1 MPVTERADGAP
12 AGSDHPERWATIR
25 ADDALGDLMLL
36 NACAGDDQTPPG
48 AYDAREHYT
57 KYEFRVPMR
66 DGVRLFTAVLVPKD
80 ASTTYPFM
88 IDRSPFNME

>member
-1 MPVTERADGAP
+1 MNLS
-12 AGSDHPERWATIR
+12 AGE
-25 ADDALGDLMLL
+25 
-36 NACAGDDQTPPG
+36 QTP
-48 AYDAREHYT
+48 ATYDVREHYT

-88 IDRSPFNME
+88 LDRTPFDMSPYGPDEYVSVSLQTQAFLKAG